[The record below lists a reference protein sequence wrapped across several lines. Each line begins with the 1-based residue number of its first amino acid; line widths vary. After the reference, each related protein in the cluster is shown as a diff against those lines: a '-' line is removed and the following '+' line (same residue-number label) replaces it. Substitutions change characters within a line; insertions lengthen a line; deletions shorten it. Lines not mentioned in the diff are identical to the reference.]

1 MPLFRS
7 KKKWKGPRHPWIAE
21 QLARELELLGT
32 YGLRNKR
39 ELWRAHTELSR
50 IRRQARELLAAP
62 EEVRVKE
69 EKRLLESLYRKGL
82 VGDKATL
89 DDVLGLTVED
99 LLERRLQ
106 TIVWKK
112 GLAKTIYQA
121 RQLVVHGHIEV
132 GGRRVDVPGYLVG
145 RDEEETVKIRE
156 GSPMLAQ
163 VVKDEREG

>member
-1 MPLFRS
+1 MPLFRN

-21 QLARELELLGT
+21 QLSRELELLGT

-50 IRRQARELLAAP
+50 IRRQARQLLAAP
-62 EEVRVKE
+62 EEVRVRE
-69 EKRLLESLYRKGL
+69 ERKLLDSLYRKGL

-89 DDVLGLTVED
+89 DDVLGLTIED

-112 GLAKTIYQA
+112 GLSKTIYQA
-121 RQLVVHGHIEV
+121 RQMVVHGHIEV
-132 GGRRVDVPGYLVG
+132 RDKEVDVPGYMVS
-145 RDEEETVKIRE
+145 REVEETVKIRE
-156 GSPMLAQ
+156 SSPMLMQ
-163 VVKDEREG
+163 VEEK